1 MKCEQRS
8 AVLLNVRVAVRVSRC
23 GGGGKRKGPLRGL
36 RQKEGPSRGLWSCA
50 TCSAAYFGTR
60 EQSVELMLVLQPEMA
75 EVSGTKE
82 APRLMTLL
90 RTVTP
95 TKVPA

>member
-8 AVLLNVRVAVRVSRC
+8 AVLLNVRVAAREPARRSQTKKWPLAGPVAEGRPLAGPVVVREMQ
-23 GGGGKRKGPLRGL
+23 RG
-36 RQKEGPSRGLWSCA
+36 
-50 TCSAAYFGTR
+50 YFGTR